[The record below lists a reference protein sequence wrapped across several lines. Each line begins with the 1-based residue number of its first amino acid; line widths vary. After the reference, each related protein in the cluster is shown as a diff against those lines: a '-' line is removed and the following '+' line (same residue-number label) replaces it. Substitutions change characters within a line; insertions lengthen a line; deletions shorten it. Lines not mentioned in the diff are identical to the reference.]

1 MLRTFDEVL
10 NKAKDYGPKK
20 MAVASAGAEDVLKA
34 VEAARKEGLTDSIL
48 VGDKKEIIQ
57 IASKM
62 GIDLANYEIIDKPD
76 KTEAARCAV
85 ELVRNKE
92 ASILMKGMLG
102 TARIL
107 KAILDKEIGLR
118 TDRMLSHVYTLQIKG
133 YDRLLTMT
141 DGAMSISPDLKQ
153 KAQIIQNA
161 IYYAHSIGIEKPK
174 VAVVAA
180 LELVNPDMPATIDAA
195 CLAKMSERGQ
205 IVGGI
210 VDGPLGFDKKIEHN
224 SEELSAFHKIIDQYE
239 FRLKIILNFLK
250 EKGIDHS
257 VLDAVVGRGGLLKPI
272 ASGTYRVNDKMLED
286 LRKGV
291 SGEHASN
298 LGGLLAHG
306 IAEKLSI
313 PSYIV
318 DPVVIDEMKPVARI
332 SGMPEIP
339 RISILHALNQKA
351 VARKAALDLG
361 KNYEKINFIIAHLGG
376 GISVGV
382 HCKGNIIDVN
392 NALNGEGPF
401 TPERSGGVPVGALVE
416 LCFSGKFTKDEI
428 MKKIKGKGG
437 LVAYLNTNDVREVVK
452 RIKQGDKKAKLIL
465 EAMAYQVAKEIGAGA
480 TVLKG
485 QVDAIILTGGIAYN
499 NEFVNM
505 VKDRVSFISLVMIYP
520 GEEEML
526 ALCDGVL
533 RVLREEEVEKVY

>member
-34 VEAARKEGLTDSIL
+34 VEAARKEKLTNSIL

-62 GIDLANYEIIDKPD
+62 GIDPANYEIIDKAD

-85 ELVRNKE
+85 ELVRNKN
-92 ASILMKGMLG
+92 ASILMKGMIG

-161 IYYAHSIGIEKPK
+161 IYYGHSMGIEKPK

-210 VDGPLGFDKKIEHN
+210 VDGPLGFDNAISREAAK
-224 SEELSAFHKIIDQYE
+224 HKGVE
-239 FRLKIILNFLK
+239 
-250 EKGIDHS
+250 S
-257 VLDAVVGRGGLLKPI
+257 P
-272 ASGTYRVNDKMLED
+272 
-286 LRKGV
+286 V
-291 SGEHASN
+291 SGEVDIVLVPNIESGNIFAKG
-298 LGGLLAHG
+298 LVYLAKAVPAGLLLGAK
-306 IAEKLSI
+306 A
-313 PSYIV
+313 
-318 DPVVIDEMKPVARI
+318 PVVLVSRSDTAQSKLY
-332 SGMPEIP
+332 
-339 RISILHALNQKA
+339 SIAL
-351 VARKAALDLG
+351 
-361 KNYEKINFIIAHLGG
+361 
-376 GISVGV
+376 
-382 HCKGNIIDVN
+382 
-392 NALNGEGPF
+392 
-401 TPERSGGVPVGALVE
+401 
-416 LCFSGKFTKDEI
+416 
-428 MKKIKGKGG
+428 
-437 LVAYLNTNDVREVVK
+437 
-452 RIKQGDKKAKLIL
+452 
-465 EAMAYQVAKEIGAGA
+465 
-480 TVLKG
+480 
-485 QVDAIILTGGIAYN
+485 
-499 NEFVNM
+499 
-505 VKDRVSFISLVMIYP
+505 
-520 GEEEML
+520 
-526 ALCDGVL
+526 GVL
-533 RVLREEEVEKVY
+533 MSEMTENK